1 MKRISAWLGAGKNS
15 SMSEKSEKSCST
27 SEKCDEPWMEEKSS
41 FSVATLNVHMWEDAK
56 NEDNVQ
62 RIVQLVKVYFKFVLY
77 NVLANT
83 VHWFIS
89 NLYGTMYWL
98 ISNLIDTMYWLISN
112 WHDAV

>member
-1 MKRISAWLGAGKNS
+1 
-15 SMSEKSEKSCST
+15 MSEKSEKSCSM
-27 SEKCDEPWMEEKSS
+27 SEKCEKPSMEEKSS

-83 VHWFIS
+83 VHW
-89 NLYGTMYWL
+89 L